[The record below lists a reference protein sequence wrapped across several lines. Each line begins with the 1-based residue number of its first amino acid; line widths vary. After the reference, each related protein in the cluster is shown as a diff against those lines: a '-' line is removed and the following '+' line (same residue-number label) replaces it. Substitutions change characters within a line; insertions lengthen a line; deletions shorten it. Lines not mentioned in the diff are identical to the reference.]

1 VLSEQPRP
9 GSKSF
14 FDTIP
19 VVAMKARKRAELS
32 KLGPDQSPRKTSDG
46 IQSVARALAILELFS
61 ERQSSLSIS
70 QIAELS
76 SLNRATA
83 YRFCRTLL
91 GLGYL
96 EDAGHRTYRPGLK
109 AVSLALGA
117 LSSRELPDLAL
128 PYLRRLQEATGET
141 VNMALRDGPDVVLV
155 ARLLS
160 HHVLNLRLYVGS
172 RIPAY
177 ASSLGRAILAF
188 LPEDELNQVL
198 DKTNW
203 KPLTEH
209 TIVQRERLMKELARA
224 RQRGYSINEEET
236 VVGVSGVGAPVFA
249 ASDRPIASI
258 NIAIAHSISHDELE
272 NKLAPQV
279 VSTARSI
286 SELVAGVAPQHH

>member
-1 VLSEQPRP
+1 
-9 GSKSF
+9 
-14 FDTIP
+14 
-19 VVAMKARKRAELS
+19 MKARKRPEQS
-32 KLGPDQSPRKTSDG
+32 KLGAARQPRRASDG
-46 IQSVARALAILELFS
+46 IQSVARALGILELFS

-76 SLNRATA
+76 NLNRATA

-128 PYLRRLQEATGET
+128 PYLRRLQEATDET

-188 LPEDELNQVL
+188 LPDDEVQQVL
-198 DKTNW
+198 DQTDW
-203 KPLTEH
+203 KALTEH
-209 TIVQRERLMKELARA
+209 TIVQKDRLMSELART
-224 RQRGYSINEEET
+224 RLRGYSINEEET
-236 VVGVSGVGAPVFA
+236 VVGVSGVGAPVFD
-249 ASDRPIASI
+249 ASDRPVASI
-258 NIAIAHSISHDELE
+258 NVGIAHPISHDELE
-272 NKLAPQV
+272 HKVAPQV
-279 VSTARSI
+279 VSTAKSI
-286 SELVAGVAPQHH
+286 SELVAGVASHPR